1 MQINSNFT
9 RINIDP
15 IGIIIISLWKN
26 DAQKGCRRRKTRS
39 NFSLVRCSNFRRH
52 GKGNQIQSRENPVC
66 SCVTR
71 RGTHSFPPDSH
82 FVVQTRIQG
91 MPLLDLIV
99 SSVGSTPRGEHAADL
114 ASRRERSCRWNTFK
128 RVFLREKMVADGS
141 LDLMKLSFD
150 ETREEILCLIAVI
163 YLLLALNRS
172 TDPLFAMKFLK
183 KENKIVSRWFLFP
196 NTIFSRD

>member
-1 MQINSNFT
+1 MPPKENAFQLFARSVFKFPST
-9 RINIDP
+9 RE
-15 IGIIIISLWKN
+15 
-26 DAQKGCRRRKTRS
+26 
-39 NFSLVRCSNFRRH
+39 
-52 GKGNQIQSRENPVC
+52 GKSDSEPREPRLFDR